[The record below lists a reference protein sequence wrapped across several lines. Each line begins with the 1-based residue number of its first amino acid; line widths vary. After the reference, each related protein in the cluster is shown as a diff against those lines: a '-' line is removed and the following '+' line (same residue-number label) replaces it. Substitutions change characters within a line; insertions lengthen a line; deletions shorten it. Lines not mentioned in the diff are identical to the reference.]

1 MTPVNN
7 AGIVVLLTFC
17 LTIPVASW
25 RSGVRAGEQIPES
38 DTVEDASFRQAAVS
52 AEIAGYSL
60 SKVQRW
66 LHEVAIVRID
76 PETGLLKMR
85 GVWNY
90 HNTAADCYPFLCW
103 AAYATD
109 RTLLDGPLRKLL
121 HAEIERCNHLDR
133 IPAPFD
139 FDKGAKVDEY
149 PMDRLIFGASE
160 YVKDGLI
167 AIVEVTGR
175 DEWFERMKA
184 IEEDLWKHA
193 NIETPDG
200 KIPSLEHP
208 QRAVEVDGEQLQA
221 LCRLYTMTGEEKF
234 LRWAERL
241 GDRYLKHENFIP
253 VYLRDHG
260 CEIIGGLGLL
270 LAVESQANPAKAQEY
285 ASSLRRI
292 LDVVLERGTNTD
304 GFMYNRLD
312 GQGDER
318 AGQLSDGWGYNYVA
332 YLDYDMAVGRQQYRP
347 RIERLVGNLGKNPYM
362 TSGVGAAG
370 GDTGADSAEGAI
382 YLLNRQPVPDGLRW
396 VDQMVTRHLTG
407 THVPL
412 DKAALWG
419 ADKWQCNIVRT
430 VIMHALMH
438 TRGIVAQPWRPDLI
452 LGASQSPGELAIV
465 IRAGKPWSGK
475 LIFDIPRHRL
485 HMGFQ
490 HDWPRMNTLPE
501 WFTVELDRTYTIR
514 NVGKSTETTFTGK
527 QLYNGL
533 PLKLDPDV
541 ETRLVVRCCRSA
553 M

>member
-1 MTPVNN
+1 MTPVKD
-7 AGIVVLLTFC
+7 ASFVVLLTLC
-17 LTIPVASW
+17 LSIAIAGWPSLAP
-25 RSGVRAGEQIPES
+25 AGEGAA
-38 DTVEDASFRQAAVS
+38 TTVAVEDASFRQAAAS

-66 LHEVAIVRID
+66 LHEVAIARID

-85 GVWNY
+85 GAWNY

-109 RTLLDGPLRKLL
+109 RAVLNGPLRELL
-121 HAEIERCNHLDR
+121 HTEIERCNHLDR
-133 IPAPFD
+133 IPVPFD

-149 PMDRLIFGASE
+149 PIDRLIFGASE

-175 DEWFERMKA
+175 DEWFQRMKA

-193 NIETPDG
+193 NIETPYG
-200 KIPSLEHP
+200 KIPSVEHP

-221 LCRLYTMTGEEKF
+221 LCRLYTMSGDDKF

-241 GDRYLKHENFIP
+241 GDRYLRHEEFVP
-253 VYLRDHG
+253 LYLRDHG

-285 ASSLRRI
+285 GPPLRRI
-292 LDVVLERGTNTD
+292 LDTVLERGCNTD

-312 GQGDER
+312 RQGDER
-318 AGQLSDGWGYNYVA
+318 ASQLSDGWGYNYVA
-332 YLDYDMAVGRQQYRP
+332 YLDYDMAVGRPQYRSHI
-347 RIERLVGNLGKNPYM
+347 RRLLDNLGRDPYK
-362 TSGVGAAG
+362 TSGVGGAG

-382 YLLNRQPVPDGLRW
+382 YLLNRNPVPNGLRW
-396 VDQMVTRHLTG
+396 ADHMVTRHLAG
-407 THVPL
+407 IHMPL
-412 DKAALWG
+412 EKTTLWG

-430 VIMHALMH
+430 VIIHALMH
-438 TRGIVAQPWRPDLI
+438 TRGIIAQPWRPDLTF
-452 LGASQSPGELAIV
+452 GASQSPSELAVI
-465 IRAGKPWSGK
+465 IRADKPWSGK

-485 HMGFQ
+485 YMGFQ

-501 WFTVELDRTYTIR
+501 WFTVEFDKTYNVR
-514 NVGKSTETTFTGK
+514 NLNDDTEVAFTGE
-527 QLYNGL
+527 QLHNGL
-533 PLKLDPDV
+533 PLKLNPGV
-541 ETRLVVRCCRSA
+541 KTRLIIRVK
-553 M
+553 